1 MAMNAK
7 DFFWCASDEITFE
20 IAFDN
25 DDESMITI
33 TNFTSDI
40 SRDMML
46 SALEAASLYEE
57 IYEVTFFNTSYIDA
71 LKMYVW
77 LKSRNGKTEI
87 LEQLLNSYAA

>member
-1 MAMNAK
+1 MNAK

-25 DDESMITI
+25 DDESLDTVAY
-33 TNFTSDI
+33 FTSDI
-40 SRDMML
+40 SREVML

-57 IYEVTFFNTSYIDA
+57 IYEVTFFNTSYIDT
-71 LKMYVW
+71 LKIYVW

-87 LEQLLNSYAA
+87 LEQLLTSYAA